1 MKKKVIAGL
10 LLSSCVFGVAMPA
23 FAETKTIDGEGTTD
37 IQVNGTLGAD
47 NTKPDAEIPEG
58 EEGWINVTVP
68 TTTVFYNT
76 TTVKAIKSPT
86 YDIVNNSGR
95 PVKVSLEK
103 FENDD
108 INDGLELP
116 DDYSLDLIVEGR
128 KDGAIQKIA
137 TSDTSVDFD
146 ELTHLV
152 DLANVDGLQTATG
165 TPVDDG
171 NIAHFRFGGTA
182 DPTGVVQPKYTMTLK
197 FDAVAW

>member
-10 LLSSCVFGVAMPA
+10 LLSSCVLGVAMPA
-23 FAETKTIDGEGTTD
+23 FAQEIDGTGTAD
-37 IQVNGTLGAD
+37 IPVNGTLGAN
-47 NTKPDAEIPEG
+47 NTEPEAEIPEG

-68 TTTVFYNT
+68 TDVVFYNT

-108 INDGLELP
+108 TNDGLELP

-128 KDGAIQKIA
+128 EGGAIQNIA
-137 TSDTSVDFD
+137 TSDTSADFD
-146 ELTHLV
+146 KLTHLV

-197 FDAVAW
+197 FDAVAWN